1 MSIAENMLG
10 EFDNE
15 MANTRKTL
23 ERLPEDKLEWKPDP
37 KSMSMGRLAGH
48 VAEMVGWGALT
59 LTADSF
65 DVDPDGTGSHK
76 PLIATSRKQL
86 LAEFDKNVAE
96 ARAALAKAPDSG
108 MMTEWSLKAHG
119 NTLMSMPRIAVI
131 RSMVMNHIIHHRA
144 QLTVYYRLNG
154 VPVPALYGP
163 SADEGQMPV
172 AADTNA

>member
-1 MSIAENMLG
+1 MSIAQGMLA

-48 VAEMVGWGALT
+48 VAEMVGWGTLA

-65 DVDPDGTGSHK
+65 DLDPDGKGSHK
-76 PLIATSRKQL
+76 PLIATSRKQV
-86 LAEFDKNVAE
+86 LAEFDKGAAA
-96 ARAALAKAPDSG
+96 AREALAKAPDSG
-108 MMTEWSLKAHG
+108 MMTEWSLKANGH
-119 NTLMSMPRIAVI
+119 TLLSMPRIAVI
-131 RSMVMNHIIHHRA
+131 RSMVMNHIIDHRA

-154 VPVPALYGP
+154 IPVPALYGP
-163 SADEGQMPV
+163 SADEGQMPL
-172 AADTNA
+172 AADTTA